1 MGADTLVAMSGVD
14 GDASTLPGPPSSDA
28 GLGAAFADE
37 PDDLQARQMLAGLRR
52 RLAGTDVAPITLD
65 RYRLGDKLG
74 EGGMGVVYRA
84 HDPRLERDVAL
95 KVLHRGA
102 ATARL
107 RREAR
112 ALAALS
118 DPHIV
123 QVYDVGEW
131 EGQTFIAMELVEGP
145 TLHTWLAA
153 GLRSVPEV
161 LDAFV
166 AAGQGLAAAHRAS
179 VIHRDFK
186 PTNVLVADPD
196 GRPRIKV
203 ADFGLAKTTA
213 APSTSDSD
221 ASADGPLSGPSAAE
235 TANRS
240 SNHHPTDRITKTG
253 AQLGTPA
260 YMAPEQALGRLAS
273 AKADQFSWCVSLFE
287 ALASGR
293 PFGDDV
299 AWLVLP
305 ERARQGPQPER
316 LAAIPR
322 RLRPVL
328 VRGLACEPDDR
339 YADMDA
345 LLAAVVRA
353 RGRARWPWVAGIGA
367 IGTLAVAGSSLSPSP
382 DPCASITAKLD
393 HAWSTETIDRGRA
406 AFEATEVV
414 HAGSTWDE
422 VAQRMNAG
430 VDGWRAERTEV
441 CRASTKRREAPDL
454 LATRS
459 CLAQWRRD
467 ATALI
472 ETLSQAEATTVD
484 RALGLVDRLG
494 SPKECRNATLV
505 AEPPEDLEGPV
516 EEIRQELALVGALGR
531 AGLVSRMVEPA
542 TRAHAA
548 AKALA
553 FAPLRAEAMAYE
565 GQARLLNGEAE
576 AGVEMLA
583 EAFWAAS
590 ELELSDVALRAAGF
604 LSQGYGYFLHDAE
617 QTRAWVGHADA
628 VQLRRAVRDDLAVFQ
643 QIQAAIGLEA
653 IGDFEQAGRRLS
665 AALDDA
671 RRTPKAQARVGAIL
685 HNLGSI
691 RYRQGRY
698 AEAEAMVRD
707 AIEEGERT
715 VGAQHSD
722 IGVARNTLGGILMLT
737 GDLEGAQRELELART
752 IMHAGSAAPHN
763 LAMNATTLGSVA
775 QMQGRLA
782 EAVEHLTE
790 AAEQQRQ
797 ATSETHPLYAQ
808 ALDTLALAQWSAGS
822 MDDAYDSLTR
832 AYALADAAVGPDALL
847 TIVTRTHLG
856 SIEAAR
862 SAATRDP
869 DRSKAQ
875 LDAAI
880 AHYRAAADAGAKA
893 LGPDHPRVA
902 DALNGL
908 ATSLLTADNPEA
920 ALSPA
925 ERALGILE
933 RSGAMPVQLAS
944 AQFAVAS
951 AMVGADPPNCR
962 VALPHATCL
971 RVRELVEKAARNY
984 GETPTPEARLGRTQ
998 LRKFAELYFAD
1009 PDRLVPP

>member
-1 MGADTLVAMSGVD
+1 
-14 GDASTLPGPPSSDA
+14 
-28 GLGAAFADE
+28 
-37 PDDLQARQMLAGLRR
+37 MLAALRR
-52 RLAGTDVAPITLD
+52 RLADADVAPVTLD
-65 RYRLGDKLG
+65 RYRLADKLG

-84 HDPRLERDVAL
+84 HDPRLQRDVAL

-123 QVYDVGEW
+123 QIYDVGEW
-131 EGQTFIAMELVEGP
+131 EGQTFIAMELVEGT
-145 TLHTWLAA
+145 TLHTWLARQTQPTDA
-153 GLRSVPEV
+153 I

-166 AAGQGLAAAHRAS
+166 AAGRGLAAAHRAD

-186 PTNVLVADPD
+186 PTNVLVAEPD
-196 GRPRIKV
+196 DGARIKV
-203 ADFGLAKTTA
+203 ADFGLARTVAT
-213 APSTSDSD
+213 PST
-221 ASADGPLSGPSAAE
+221 ADGE
-235 TANRS
+235 S
-240 SNHHPTDRITKTG
+240 SEELDPPKTVPKHHPTDRITKTG

-299 AWLVLP
+299 PWVVLP
-305 ERARQGPQPER
+305 ERVKEGPRPDR
-316 LAAIPR
+316 LAEIPR

-328 VRGLACEPDDR
+328 VRGLADDPDDR
-339 YADMDA
+339 HSTMDA
-345 LLAAVVRA
+345 VLDAVARA
-353 RGRARWPWVAGIGA
+353 RRRSPWPLVASIGVVGA
-367 IGTLAVAGSSLSPSP
+367 FAVAGSTLSAAP
-382 DPCASITAKLD
+382 DPCATITAKLD
-393 HAWSTETIDRGRA
+393 QAWSAEAIERGRA
-406 AFEATEVV
+406 AFGATNVV
-414 HAGSTWDE
+414 HAGSTWDA
-422 VAQRMNAG
+422 VAEKMSAA
-430 VDGWRAERTEV
+430 VDAWRAERSEV
-441 CRASTKRREAPDL
+441 CRASTKRKEAPDL
-454 LATRS
+454 LATRT
-459 CLAQWRRD
+459 CLVQWRRD
-467 ATALI
+467 ASALI
-472 ETLSQAEATTVD
+472 ETLSQAEATTVE
-484 RALGLVDRLG
+484 RASGLVERLG
-494 SPKECRNATLV
+494 SPKECRNAKLG
-505 AEPPEDLEGPV
+505 AEPPEDLARPV
-516 EEIRQELALVGALGR
+516 DEIREQLALVGALGH
-531 AGLVSRMVEPA
+531 AGLVSHMVQPA
-542 TRAHAA
+542 ARAHEA
-548 AKALA
+548 AKQVD
-553 FAPLRAEAMAYE
+553 FPPLRAEAMAYE

-576 AGVEMLA
+576 AGVALLA

-590 ELELSDVALRAAGF
+590 ELEQSDIALTTAGY

-617 QTRAWVGHADA
+617 QTRTWVGHADA
-628 VQLRRAVRDDLAVFQ
+628 IQRRRSVQDDLAVFQ

-653 IGDFEQAGRRLS
+653 IGDYDEAATRLL

-671 RRTPKAQARVGAIL
+671 RRTPKAKRRVGAIL

-698 AEAEAMVRD
+698 AEAESLVRN

-737 GDLEGAQRELELART
+737 GDLAGAQTELEAART
-752 IMHAGSAAPHN
+752 ILKAGAAAPHN

-775 QMQGRLA
+775 QMQGRLD
-782 EAVEHLTE
+782 EAVAHLTE
-790 AAEQQRQ
+790 AAAQQER
-797 ATSETHPLYAQ
+797 ATSRTHPLYAQ

-822 MDDAYDSLTR
+822 IDGAYETLTR
-832 AYALADAAVGPDALL
+832 AYTLAEAAVGAQALL

-862 SAATRDP
+862 SAMTHEPEEVQARLEA
-869 DRSKAQ
+869 S
-875 LDAAI
+875 I
-880 AHYRAAADAGAKA
+880 AHYRGAVEAGTEA

-944 AQFAVAS
+944 AQFALAS
-951 AMVGADPPNCR
+951 ALVGSDPPNCR
-962 VALPHATCL
+962 VALPHGTCL

-984 GETPTPEARLGRTQ
+984 AESPTPEARLGRTQ
-998 LRKFAELYFAD
+998 LRKFAELWFAD
-1009 PDRLVPP
+1009 PGLLVPG